1 MTTGLDLLS
10 TVTRHGGKL
19 DRIVGGME
27 VIRDSLA
34 VLAERPILLA
44 YPLVGGAVASLWIVL
59 GIGVVVA
66 AVLGAGLSGG
76 GTLAFAGVV
85 LVGTYVAFAY
95 TNVLFAAAL
104 IHEVRDYN
112 RGVDLSL
119 RTGLDAALAN
129 WSTLLLW
136 TLVSWTVGVA
146 IRWRRR
152 NADGFTDRLLS
163 EGVDAGWTAATFF
176 VVPVILFEDANWRTA
191 AGKTAD
197 RLTDSWAEVLG
208 AVVGLRL
215 VAYAISLVGG
225 GIVSLFSFLF
235 IWDTLGAVVGTL
247 VAAPVVVLGVLVN
260 LTLQGVVKGT
270 MYDQVV
276 AESEDAAAA
285 EDRSFRD
292 VVSEER
298 EAPARKPEK
307 PKQSD

>member
-1 MTTGLDLLS
+1 MANGLKLLS
-10 TVTRHGGKL
+10 AFARYEGKF
-19 DRIVGGME
+19 DRIVDGTE

-34 VLAERPILLA
+34 ILAERPILLA
-44 YPLVGGAVASLWIVL
+44 YPVVGGAVASLWVVL

-66 AVLGAGLSGG
+66 TVLGAGLSGG
-76 GTLAFAGVV
+76 QALAFAGVA

-95 TNVLFAAAL
+95 TNVLFTAAL

-119 RTGLDAALAN
+119 RAGLDAALDN

-136 TLVSWTVGVA
+136 TLVSWTVGLV
-146 IRWRRR
+146 ISRRRR
-152 NADGFTDRLLS
+152 NADGVTDRLLS
-163 EGVDAGWTAATFF
+163 EGVEAGWTAATFF
-176 VVPVILFEDANWRTA
+176 VVPVILFEDANWRTV
-191 AGKTAD
+191 AGKAAD
-197 RLTDSWAEVLG
+197 RLTDSWAEILG
-208 AVVGLRL
+208 AVVGLRI
-215 VAYAISLVGG
+215 VAYVISLVGG

-292 VVSEER
+292 VVSEGR
-298 EAPARKPEK
+298 EAPARKPK
-307 PKQSD
+307 